1 MLYSGMARVLHQLNA
16 EALAPLA
23 AEFPSVEFVAIPREG
38 ALDAGVTGDVLLT
51 SPVSTPILPEALS
64 RGVRWVHL
72 IGTGVDRFPL
82 ELIAPDVILSCS
94 RGASA
99 IAIAEWS
106 ITMMLAFE
114 KHLPDPWL
122 SEPPPRWFFS
132 DLGTL
137 YGKTLAIVGLGGIGE
152 RAAALARPFDMR
164 IKALRRSLRPANT
177 DGVRVV
183 ATLREVLDDADHVL
197 IAAPL
202 TSETR
207 HLINAESIAWMKP
220 GVHLVNIARGGLIDH
235 DALRSALD
243 SGQVARASLD
253 TVDPEPL
260 PDGHWLYSHPGV
272 RLSAH
277 ISWSIPEAQG
287 LLHDTFRENLR
298 RYLDGVA
305 LVNVVNVQLGY

>member
-1 MLYSGMARVLHQLNA
+1 MLYSGMVRVLHQLNA
-16 EALAPLA
+16 EALAPIA
-23 AEFPSVEFVAIPREG
+23 AEFPTVEFVAIPRDG
-38 ALDAGVTGDVLLT
+38 ALDADVAGEVLVT
-51 SPVSTPILPEALS
+51 SPISTPTLAEALR

-82 ELIAPDVILSCS
+82 DLIAPDVTLSCS

-99 IAIAEWS
+99 VAIAEWS

-114 KHLPDPWL
+114 KRLPEPWL
-122 SEPPPRWFFS
+122 LEPPPRWFQA

-152 RAAALARPFDMR
+152 RAAVLARPFDMR
-164 IKALRRSLRPANT
+164 VKALRRSLRPADT
-177 DGVRVV
+177 DGVEVV
-183 ATLREVLDDADHVL
+183 ATLREVLDGADHVL

-207 HLINAESIAWMKP
+207 HMINAESIGWMKP

-243 SGQVARASLD
+243 SGHVARASLD

-277 ISWSIPEAQG
+277 VSWSIPEAQG
-287 LLHDTFRENLR
+287 MLHATFRENLR
-298 RYLDGVA
+298 RYLDGLE
-305 LVNVVNVQLGY
+305 LVNVVDVQVGY